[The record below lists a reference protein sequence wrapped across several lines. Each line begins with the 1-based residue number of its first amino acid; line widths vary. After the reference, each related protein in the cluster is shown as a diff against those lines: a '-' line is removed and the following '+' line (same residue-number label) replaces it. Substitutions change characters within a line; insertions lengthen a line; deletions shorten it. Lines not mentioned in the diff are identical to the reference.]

1 MAYLAIF
8 QDAEDAEDS
17 VGGPAEQE
25 HRDHGQHL
33 LRKIYKGEGIDYER

>member
-1 MAYLAIF
+1 MKYKREMAYLAVF

-33 LRKIYKGEGIDYER
+33 LRKNI